1 MSVFGTISKEDGVMP
16 IHFDER
22 DIISC
27 VFHLGRVTSGC
38 STSFYGGVSHSKPG
52 DKIHHVSFRH
62 GTLKLFFFFNR
73 VLHGVDEWDGQRCGI
88 QMNIK
93 KDVLSHFIKYGTCH
107 YDKYRLTGYPQG
119 PIVYP

>member
-62 GTLKLFFFFNR
+62 GTLKLFFFLTECYMGSMSGMDS
-73 VLHGVDEWDGQRCGI
+73 VAG
-88 QMNIK
+88 
-93 KDVLSHFIKYGTCH
+93 
-107 YDKYRLTGYPQG
+107 YR
-119 PIVYP
+119 